1 MDSMIVARAQVSIIL
16 GLPVPD
22 EYVMRFQ
29 TSIVPM
35 PCVSPPGQTLV
46 PQYTTCADASASAD
60 WNFDT
65 AEFLPHSYLQNACRD
80 FLWTPL
86 SALKF
91 NPSAKEFIPRD
102 YNPCKALVKRLC
114 PTAKPFVPGQLWL
127 DAVVETPASPTLT
140 VRWEVINKVFARIV
154 KQVEALDI
162 TVTTT
167 VPCRALVR
175 QSNRA
180 VLVVQ
185 PSATLTLNPLAT
197 EFVPAPKNAITSVVR
212 RLSACAPTFVP
223 WGPFLL
229 RALWWYRTL
238 VLAAAYFM
246 SLPNTCTEIIRRPSP
261 LAKTFTPIKDM
272 IISYHESIVDLILH
286 GALVAVKVV
295 SFESAVPIG
304 PTQLTKPTLR
314 LRSFVSSLCF
324 ALPSILKMEWN
335 GNNSTAQLA
344 VLSDDLP
351 GIEAASDVLPVVRAP
366 LRDVPV
372 GVAIVTGLQLDVD
385 DFAGILRSLVVSV
398 LAAPTKALPELE
410 EPEELETT
418 AGPLIVDS
426 ATYVDEILEVAEDDY
441 EDEVSGPDAPL
452 ELPPRPSSPNPDNWD
467 RETIFAAED
476 ESEVMA
482 PTNIDYDK
490 SFVFGFP
497 NMTIVDIP
505 HDLERDIYPTTHLP
519 KPFRQLC
526 EEDFGPSEKQLDSDY
541 DGWPAL
547 QKIVQPPLG
556 HHLNFF
562 GKSVPCKSDT
572 SPAKSLAIIFST
584 PKPELAPNATDTN
597 FGRHTVLK
605 NAFLFVDPVIYGG
618 DRSAA
623 ALLSGSA
630 MEDYAIN
637 ETFQFY
643 TPYGT
648 WQDEVRE
655 PDDDHIELDTENPM
669 HYPEDYAVVNGINS
683 DHHQPTREG
692 FLNDAVYAH
701 DQVTAARKAA
711 ARQRR
716 TQRAVLRDFIELDPH
731 SSFPQSKLQLSYTPE
746 SMLAEELV
754 EQEAEEYDPVEIFAE
769 VVAQDSLL
777 HPDSRWWADIDEEDR
792 DDGHNGMQAVDVET
806 VSTSAQVT
814 AELDPEASLVIAG
827 DQGLPLASI
836 ASADKSATME
846 SSDCFIPGLV
856 EIHSDSVAQDENN
869 SDSESAK
876 DEVLGSK
883 VTYVDDDYVS
893 EDDLF
898 GMSFREEYKGIH
910 GRSPPESPSKDPS
923 PKTSSEEPSSEEDS
937 PCSEGL
943 SPVPSLEV
951 RRLTS
956 DVLRAVS
963 GDCATPTEDGIRG
976 VVDCT
981 IETPESVEKIVR
993 STSAY
998 RVVSDPGTSSANHEG
1013 RMFGVFKEMSAIPK
1027 RRTPRSPA
1035 IHDLSAVFNEGLKG
1049 RDKARKAVATLSEI
1063 REKDGDVPESRNT
1076 PVMKRSKSLSDIK
1089 KEFRDFHNIPG
1100 LDEKPLDRGLS
1111 INSYDPKTP
1120 VTKRKWNARQA
1131 SIAQMTPIQDE
1142 EPVSVTEQPK
1152 TPAGADYSDI
1162 MMMTPDPSPPP
1173 SLPSDSPEI
1182 GGNDTQTEI
1191 GGAVV
1196 QQTYRV
1202 STHNL
1207 PRPTPNTPPIRRQL
1221 RSSPL
1226 STRIG
1231 VFNGPL
1237 APHQHFFS
1245 DFDGAWE
1252 YTAQRFSGSSYS
1264 DPLSDAQVATES
1276 VSDAIALAAP
1286 SPDDVVTQP
1295 LRTPTST
1302 CASDRPSL
1310 TKRVTSR
1317 LFGHRR
1323 ETPTPANS
1331 TATTTNEPKPKGFL
1345 RKCLDTLT
1353 RRR

>member
-1 MDSMIVARAQVSIIL
+1 M
-16 GLPVPD
+16 
-22 EYVMRFQ
+22 
-29 TSIVPM
+29 
-35 PCVSPPGQTLV
+35 
-46 PQYTTCADASASAD
+46 
-60 WNFDT
+60 
-65 AEFLPHSYLQNACRD
+65 
-80 FLWTPL
+80 
-86 SALKF
+86 
-91 NPSAKEFIPRD
+91 D

-114 PTAKPFVPGQLWL
+114 PIAKPFVPGQLWL
-127 DAVVETPASPTLT
+127 DAVVETPTSPTLT
-140 VRWEVINKVFARIV
+140 VRWEITNKVFARIV

-180 VLVVQ
+180 MLVVR

-212 RLSACAPTFVP
+212 RLNACALTFVP

-246 SLPNTCTEIIRRPSP
+246 SLPNTCTELIRQPSP
-261 LAKTFTPIKDM
+261 LAMTFTPIKDM
-272 IISYHESIVDLILH
+272 VVYYRGSVVSLMLCR
-286 GALVAVKVV
+286 ALVAVKVV
-295 SFESAVPIG
+295 SFESAMPIG

-314 LRSFVSSLCF
+314 LRLFVSSLCF
-324 ALPSILKMEWN
+324 ALPSILNMEWN
-335 GNNSTAQLA
+335 GNNSTSQLA

-351 GIEAASDVLPVVRAP
+351 DIEAASDVLPVVRAP

-385 DFAGILRSLVVSV
+385 DFAGVLRSLVVSV
-398 LAAPTKALPELE
+398 LAATIKALPELE
-410 EPEELETT
+410 EPEELKTT
-418 AGPLIVDS
+418 EGPLIVDS

-441 EDEVSGPDAPL
+441 EDGVSGPEAPL
-452 ELPPRPSSPNPDNWD
+452 ELPPRPSSPNPDDWD

-476 ESEVMA
+476 KSAVMA
-482 PTNIDYDK
+482 LTNMDYDQ
-490 SFVFGFP
+490 SFVSGFP
-497 NMTIVDIP
+497 DVTIVDIP
-505 HDLERDIYPTTHLP
+505 HDLERDIYPTTHLR

-526 EEDFGPSEKQLDSDY
+526 EEGFGPSEKQLDADY
-541 DGWPAL
+541 DGWPTL
-547 QKIVQPPLG
+547 QKVAQPPLG

-572 SPAKSLAIIFST
+572 SPAKSLAVIFST

-630 MEDYAIN
+630 MEDYAVN
-637 ETFQFY
+637 ETFKFY
-643 TPYGT
+643 TSHGT
-648 WQDEVRE
+648 WQNEVRQ
-655 PDDDHIELDTENPM
+655 PDDDHIELDTENPR
-669 HYPEDYAVVNGINS
+669 HYPEDYAIVNGINS
-683 DHHQPTREG
+683 DHYQPTREG

-701 DQVTAARKAA
+701 DQVTAARRAA

-716 TQRAVLRDFIELDPH
+716 TQRAMLRDFIKFDPH
-731 SSFPQSKLQLSYTPE
+731 TSFPQSKLQLSYTLE
-746 SMLAEELV
+746 SILAEELA
-754 EQEAEEYDPVEIFAE
+754 EQEAKEYDPAEIFAE

-777 HPDSRWWADIDEEDR
+777 HPDSRSWADIDEDGW
-792 DDGHNGMQAVDVET
+792 DDDQGDLHAANNKIV
-806 VSTSAQVT
+806 TS
-814 AELDPEASLVIAG
+814 EPDPEAPILIDGGQEPSLAPIISM
-827 DQGLPLASI
+827 D
-836 ASADKSATME
+836 DATTTTGT
-846 SSDCFIPGLV
+846 SNSFIPGLV
-856 EIHSDSVAQDENN
+856 EIYSDGTAQDGNTSDSR
-869 SDSESAK
+869 SAHY
-876 DEVLGSK
+876 EALGSK
-883 VTYVDDDYVS
+883 VTDADDDYVS

-898 GMSFREEYKGIH
+898 GMPFHEEYKGIH
-910 GRSPPESPSKDPS
+910 GHSPPESPSKDPS

-937 PCSEGL
+937 PCSEEL

-956 DVLRAVS
+956 DALRAAS
-963 GDCATPTEDGIRG
+963 GDCATPTKKGGECQ
-976 VVDCT
+976 VDCF
-981 IETPESVEKIVR
+981 IETPESVKPIVENG
-993 STSAY
+993 SAY
-998 RVVSDPGTSSANHEG
+998 RVVSDPGPPPTTPEG
-1013 RMFGVFKEMSAIPK
+1013 RMSGVSKDLSSPPK
-1027 RRTPRSPA
+1027 RRISRSPA
-1035 IHDLSAVFNEGLKG
+1035 IRDLSAIFNEGLKS
-1049 RDKARKAVATLSEI
+1049 RDKAQKAVATLSEI
-1063 REKDGDVPESRNT
+1063 REEDKDVPESRNT
-1076 PVMKRSKSLSDIK
+1076 PVMKRSQSLSDIN

-1100 LDEKPLDRGLS
+1100 LGEKPLDRGLS
-1111 INSYDPKTP
+1111 INSYDLKTP
-1120 VTKRKWNARQA
+1120 ITKRKWNARQA

-1152 TPAGADYSDI
+1152 APAGADYSDI
-1162 MMMTPDPSPPP
+1162 MMTPDPSSPP

-1182 GGNDTQTEI
+1182 DGNDTQTEI

-1202 STHNL
+1202 STHDL
-1207 PRPTPNTPPIRRQL
+1207 PRLAQCTSPIRRQL

-1231 VFNGPL
+1231 IFNGPV

-1245 DFDGAWE
+1245 DFDGAWAH
-1252 YTAQRFSGSSYS
+1252 TAHQFSGSSYP
-1264 DPLSDAQVATES
+1264 DPLSDAQVAAES
-1276 VSDAIALAAP
+1276 VSAAIELASP

-1295 LRTPTST
+1295 LLTPTSA

-1310 TKRVTSR
+1310 TKRVTSC
-1317 LFGHRR
+1317 LFGLRR
-1323 ETPTPANS
+1323 GTPTPANN
-1331 TATTTNEPKPKGFL
+1331 TTTNINETKPKGFL
-1345 RKCLDTLT
+1345 RKYLDTLT